1 MPELPEV
8 ETVRRV
14 TEPQVTGRT
23 VLTVTVRSPQVIA
36 YPDESAFTGSL
47 CGRTIAGMGRRGKYL
62 LFALDNGDRLFLHL
76 RMTGQLLVTP
86 ADWPEEKHTH
96 LILGLSDGRQI
107 RYIDLRR
114 FGRFWYIPGGES
126 ASVTGID
133 SLGPEP
139 TDEVLTADYL
149 KRRLGRSSRTVKEAL
164 HDQTVVAGIGNIY
177 AAETLFAARIHPERK
192 CCSLTDEEWGML
204 AAKIPETVSYFTE
217 KNAVT
222 PEEYLAGKG
231 MEYHNTPYL
240 RVYGRGGK
248 PCPVC
253 GTALTKISVGGRGTI
268 FCPVCQKE

>member
-14 TEPQVTGRT
+14 TEPQAAGRT
-23 VLTVTVRSPQVIA
+23 VLSVTVRSPQVIA
-36 YPDESAFTGSL
+36 YPDEKAFAASL
-47 CGRTIAGMGRRGKYL
+47 CGRTFVRMDRRGKYL
-62 LFALDNGDRLFLHL
+62 SFVFDNGDRLFLHL

-86 ADWPEEKHTH
+86 RDDPEEKHTH

-107 RYIDLRR
+107 RYIDVRR
-114 FGRFWYIPGGES
+114 FGRFWYLKSGES
-126 ASVTGID
+126 AAVTGIE

-149 KRRLGRSSRTVKEAL
+149 KSRLGRSQRTVKEAL
-164 HDQTVVAGIGNIY
+164 HDQTVLAGIGNIY
-177 AAETLFAARIHPERK
+177 SAEILFAARIFPGKK
-192 CCSLTDEEWGML
+192 CRSLTDEEWATL
-204 AAKIPETVSYFTE
+204 AEKIPETIAYFTE

-222 PEEYLAGKG
+222 PEEYLSGRG

-253 GTALTKISVGGRGTI
+253 GAALKKIAVGGRSTV
-268 FCPVCQKE
+268 FCPVCQAE